1 MKSLAIILLTVLATA
16 VNKCSSSDTKTLKK
30 ELVIEYDASTRG
42 SQSKV
47 IIKNDSLIVM
57 EEGRTQ
63 GVYYHKLS
71 NQDWNALVKEIQKID
86 RDKISTYK
94 APTNKRASDAART
107 SQIRVL
113 HKENVYESNLFD
125 EGHPPSEIKAFVEKV
140 TNLYINSKK
149 ERK

>member
-16 VNKCSSSDTKTLKK
+16 VNKCSSSDTKALKQ

-57 EEGRTQ
+57 EEGKTQ

-71 NQDWNALVKEIQKID
+71 DQDWNALVKEIQKID
-86 RDKISTYK
+86 RNKISTYK

-107 SQIRVL
+107 AQIRVL
-113 HKENVYESNLFD
+113 QKENVYESNLFD